1 MDYLEAS
8 MRPMVL
14 QLNVKSKT
22 PGEYGLPKTPVAE
35 LRITS
40 AGAEGDYN
48 HYRATTLNGD
58 RDQAIL
64 LVTQELLSQLRSEG
78 WPVEPGHLGENITLD
93 QVSEAELRPG
103 TRVRVAEVL
112 LEVTKPCDPCTELH
126 SLPYVGARRG
136 AEFVRS
142 LVNRRGWYA
151 RVLVPGVVR
160 VNAPVQIL
168 PQDPA
173 SPAAS

>member
-1 MDYLEAS
+1 VGS
-8 MRPMVL
+8 KVL
-14 QLNVKSKT
+14 QLNVKPKT
-22 PGEYGLPKTPVAE
+22 SGEYGLPKQPVSE

-40 AGAEGDYN
+40 TGAEGDYN
-48 HYRATTLNGD
+48 HYRATKLKSD
-58 RDQAIL
+58 PDQAIL
-64 LVTQELLSQLRSEG
+64 LITQEILSQLRTEG

-93 QVSEAELRPG
+93 QVPESELRPG

-136 AEFVRS
+136 PEFVRT

-151 RVLVPGVVR
+151 RVLIPGVVR
-160 VNAPVQIL
+160 VDAPVQIVSNL
-168 PQDPA
+168 QRIQE
-173 SPAAS
+173 